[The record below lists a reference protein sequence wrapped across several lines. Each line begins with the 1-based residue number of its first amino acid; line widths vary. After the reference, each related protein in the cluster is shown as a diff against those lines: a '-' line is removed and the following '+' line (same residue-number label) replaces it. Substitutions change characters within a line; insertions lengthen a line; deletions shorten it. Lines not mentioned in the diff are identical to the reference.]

1 MTDLTRILPPGWD
14 SNPHIDP
21 PEVQLALAMKQAGI
35 EPPADLKI
43 DGQLHRFSTK
53 GRKKDDS
60 GWYIIFPDEP
70 QAGRFG
76 CWRDGVEVTFVAE
89 IDREI
94 DATERMAIMR
104 RHNEARAERDRER
117 ERKAEMAADTVSK
130 IWSDAG
136 AASPDHPYL
145 KRKGIQPH
153 GSRVTGDGRL
163 MVPLFD
169 NDGDLSSLQYISE
182 SGDKKYHPGGTAK
195 SCGWMIGDL
204 DKTLYIAEGFATAAT
219 INEVTSE
226 AVAIAY
232 SAGNIVATTKIMR
245 QRYPSTPIVIVADND
260 ESGVG
265 KNYADQAAAKYGA
278 RVVMPPELG
287 DANDYAQAGN
297 DLNLLLNPP
306 QSDWLTKAKD
316 FSAEPA
322 PISWLV
328 KHWLQDKALIM
339 VHGPSGGGKTFLVLD
354 WCLNIASQFDQWFG
368 HKVHPGTVVYLA
380 GEGHHGLKSRV
391 AAWRQHHGVD
401 DPDLYLSGSGC
412 DLNTPNGYMK
422 VVEAVSGLE
431 TPPRLIVVDTLHRFL
446 DGDENSAQDAKTMLD
461 ACNALMTEFN
471 CSVLLVHH
479 TGVSD
484 EAQHRARGS
493 SAWRGALEIEISV
506 TPPKRDGDS
515 IQVIQRKA
523 KDSEV
528 AEPVYIDLTPV
539 DIKGWKD
546 EDGDPVSSCVI
557 TEGAQPVRVEKDPL
571 DAHKRLFERAWFDC
585 GHEKNEDGMAII
597 SHSALASF
605 LEKDPIKGNE
615 KRSARTVKNMLM
627 PSYENK
633 LIGALINGEM
643 LDKKGSY
650 FVVADGEWN
659 SIFMVPKGP

>member
-14 SNPHIDP
+14 SKPHIDP
-21 PEVQLALAMKQAGI
+21 PEVQLADAMRQAGI
-35 EPPADLKI
+35 EPPSEIHI

-76 CWRDGVEVTFVAE
+76 CWRDGIEAKFIAE
-89 IDREI
+89 MDREI
-94 DATERMAIMR
+94 TATENMAIMR
-104 RHNEARAERDRER
+104 RQNEARAERDRAR
-117 ERKAEMAADTVSK
+117 ERKAEMAADTVAK

-145 KRKGIQPH
+145 SQKGIQPH
-153 GSRVTGDGRL
+153 GARVTGDGRL
-163 MVPLFD
+163 MVPLLD
-169 NDGDLSSLQYISE
+169 KDGDLSSLQYIS
-182 SGDKKYHPGGTAK
+182 GDGEKKYHPGGTAK
-195 SCGWMIGDL
+195 SCYWIIGDL
-204 DKTLYIAEGFATAAT
+204 DKVLYVAEGFATAAT
-219 INEVTSE
+219 INEVTGE
-226 AVAIAY
+226 AVAISY
-232 SAGNIVATTKIMR
+232 SAGNILSTVEIMR
-245 QRYPSTPIVIVADND
+245 ERFHSTPIVIVADND

-278 RVVMPPELG
+278 RVVMPPDQG
-287 DANDYAQAGN
+287 DANDYVQAGH

-306 QSDWLTKAKD
+306 STDWLTKAKD

-322 PISWLV
+322 PIAWLV

-354 WCLNIASQFDQWFG
+354 WCLNIASDFDKWHG
-368 HKVHPGTVVYLA
+368 NKVHNGAVVYLA

-401 DPDLYLSGSGC
+401 DPDMYLSGSGC

-422 VVEAVSGLE
+422 VVEAVSALE

-461 ACNALMTEFN
+461 ACNALMVEFN

-479 TGVSD
+479 TGVSE

-506 TPPKRDGDS
+506 TPPKREGDS

-528 AEPVYIDLTPV
+528 AQPVYIDLTTV

-546 EDGDPVSSCVI
+546 EDGDPVSSCVV
-557 TEGAQPVRVEKDPL
+557 TEGSAPVKVEKDPL
-571 DAHKRLFERAWFDC
+571 QKVKKTIEDC
-585 GHEKNEDGMAII
+585 WHASGEEYIGRNPYVTRSSLEHLLDGRGLSAGTIKQYLKPTHEKGIIGPLLSAKAIEEAANGWI
-597 SHSALASF
+597 VIDDDWLLGF
-605 LEKDPIKGNE
+605 
-615 KRSARTVKNMLM
+615 VK
-627 PSYENK
+627 
-633 LIGALINGEM
+633 
-643 LDKKGSY
+643 
-650 FVVADGEWN
+650 
-659 SIFMVPKGP
+659 